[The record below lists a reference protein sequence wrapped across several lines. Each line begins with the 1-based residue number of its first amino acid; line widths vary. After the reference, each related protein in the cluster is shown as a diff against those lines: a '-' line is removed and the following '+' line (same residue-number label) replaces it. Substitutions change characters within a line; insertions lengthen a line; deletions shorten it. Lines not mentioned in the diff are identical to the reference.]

1 MAYSTCDSSPLRD
14 TILRMWTP
22 AVGARSFI
30 EVMEGNVLII
40 NTTFGQSYFGRLMLM
55 DNLPFRPIFP
65 CLEDYS
71 DKQPPFEIEKEIV
84 SGSWSEGLYFYGHSN
99 LKIPDMDYMLVLKNI
114 SFSEENQLSGKLTL
128 KEARRLFM
136 LT

>member
-1 MAYSTCDSSPLRD
+1 MAYSTCDSSALRD

-22 AVGARSFI
+22 AVGARSFN
-30 EVMEGNVLII
+30 EVMEGNVHKI
-40 NTTFGQSYFGRLMLM
+40 NTTFGKSYFGRLMLM

-84 SGSWSEGLYFYGHSN
+84 SGS
-99 LKIPDMDYMLVLKNI
+99 
-114 SFSEENQLSGKLTL
+114 
-128 KEARRLFM
+128 
-136 LT
+136 